1 MRTSRHNGLVAMVNG
16 HAQKQRQYLVHEILA
31 SAGITINGTMPWD
44 IRINDERFYERIALE
59 GSLGLGESYM
69 DGWWDCDQIDEFFK
83 RLMPLDPQKKIRND
97 WHLLSRSLYVS
108 IFNPSRKSKAFA
120 IGEKH
125 YDIGNDLFAKMLDKR
140 MVYSCGYWKNART
153 LDEAQEKKLDL
164 TCRKLG
170 LKPGDRVLE
179 IGCGWGGFA
188 RYAAETYGVSV
199 VGITVSRQQQ
209 ELGTQLCKGLPVELR
224 LQDYRDLDET
234 FDHIVSIGMFEHVG
248 WRNHRTYMEFVHKC
262 LNDDGLFLLHTIGD
276 RRSEQV
282 NDPWM
287 GKYIFPNA
295 LIPSMGQI
303 GTALDDLFIIEDVH
317 NFGFYYDRTLMSWFE
332 NFDRCWDSLKKA
344 YDNRFYR
351 MWKYYL
357 LSSAGP
363 FRARSLQVW
372 QIILSKHGV
381 SGGYSAVR

>member
-1 MRTSRHNGLVAMVNG
+1 MVNG

-170 LKPGDRVLE
+170 LKPGDRVLD

>member
-1 MRTSRHNGLVAMVNG
+1 
-16 HAQKQRQYLVHEILA
+16 
-31 SAGITINGTMPWD
+31 
-44 IRINDERFYERIALE
+44 
-59 GSLGLGESYM
+59 
-69 DGWWDCDQIDEFFK
+69 
-83 RLMPLDPQKKIRND
+83 MPLDPQKKIRND

-170 LKPGDRVLE
+170 LKPGDRVLD